1 MKCDGCGHAAHPP
14 QCCTHRS
21 LSGGASGMVQ
31 VCACGRGMVGD
42 PMPTGCT
49 CSADDTG
56 AHEQG
61 CYGLHREPRYRT
73 LADRQWAE
81 AEPPQTRW
89 EMTRGYGTY

>member
-1 MKCDGCGHAAHPP
+1 MSEHPASCGCPMHGPGPDMCDGCGHPAHQP

-42 PMPTGCT
+42 PTP
-49 CSADDTG
+49 
-56 AHEQG
+56 
-61 CYGLHREPRYRT
+61 REPRYRT

-81 AEPPQTRW
+81 QEPPQTRW